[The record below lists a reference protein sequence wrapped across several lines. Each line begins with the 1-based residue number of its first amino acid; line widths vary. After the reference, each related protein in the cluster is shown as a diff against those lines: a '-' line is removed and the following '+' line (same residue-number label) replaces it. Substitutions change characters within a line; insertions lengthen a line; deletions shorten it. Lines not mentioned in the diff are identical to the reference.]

1 VRVQIG
7 GSDQWGN
14 ITAGTDLIRRLLGG
28 GAAASVSSYDSTLSS
43 GDGGSGGAS
52 SGGDAGPSGAE
63 APACYGLTFP
73 LLVGGRGGGAW
84 VGGAG
89 RRRVR

>member
-1 VRVQIG
+1 VQIG

-28 GAAASVSSYDSTLSS
+28 GAAASVSSYDSARSGQSMDGDAQSEASSS
-43 GDGGSGGAS
+43 GQ
-52 SGGDAGPSGAE
+52 PE

-73 LLVGGRGGGAW
+73 LLVGFLCW
-84 VGGAG
+84 AG
-89 RRRVR
+89 LWLVWALV

>member
-1 VRVQIG
+1 MHLCKEHSVRVQLG

-28 GAAASVSSYDSTLSS
+28 EDK
-43 GDGGSGGAS
+43 
-52 SGGDAGPSGAE
+52 E

-73 LLVGGRGGGAW
+73 LLVRGLMGGGQLLLPCMLLPCCPLS
-84 VGGAG
+84 
-89 RRRVR
+89 